1 MDVLYQFVPYQIKFD
16 NLSSIVKVELLRS
29 RLSSKYAALEI
40 KSVDG
45 FQGREKEA
53 IVISMVR
60 SSTKGKKLL
69 IHSKKKVDFDI
80 IFGSTQ
86 TMGNITTKTIQG
98 SSNLGPVYITP
109 LSRDEKRGEDYFL
122 RVDYTI
128 LGNQRMLKQ
137 QL

>member
-1 MDVLYQFVPYQIKFD
+1 MNVLYQFVPYQIKFD
-16 NLSSIVKVELLRS
+16 NLSSIIKVELLRS
-29 RLSSKYAALEI
+29 RLSSKYPALEI

-80 IFGSTQ
+80 IFGST
-86 TMGNITTKTIQG
+86 
-98 SSNLGPVYITP
+98 
-109 LSRDEKRGEDYFL
+109 
-122 RVDYTI
+122 
-128 LGNQRMLKQ
+128 
-137 QL
+137 

>member
-16 NLSSIVKVELLRS
+16 NLSSIIKVELLRS
-29 RLSSKYAALEI
+29 HLSSKYPALEI

-80 IFGSTQ
+80 IFGST
-86 TMGNITTKTIQG
+86 
-98 SSNLGPVYITP
+98 
-109 LSRDEKRGEDYFL
+109 
-122 RVDYTI
+122 
-128 LGNQRMLKQ
+128 
-137 QL
+137 